1 MSCFSENV
9 DTFDAE
15 KDTGQEESDP
25 SYVYLVDCE
34 LQ

>member
-25 SYVYLVDCE
+25 TVGLSE
-34 LQ
+34 I